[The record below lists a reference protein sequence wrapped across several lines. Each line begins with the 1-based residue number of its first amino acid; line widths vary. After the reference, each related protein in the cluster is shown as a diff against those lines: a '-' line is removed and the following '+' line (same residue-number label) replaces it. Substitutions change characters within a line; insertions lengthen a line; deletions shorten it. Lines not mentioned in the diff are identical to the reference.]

1 MIDSLRIVIVEDD
14 GLIAMDL
21 AELLTGMGH
30 EVCAIASS
38 EAKAEAAAAQHHPD
52 LMIVDGALRGG
63 SGVAAMQR
71 ILESGDIAHFYVT
84 GNPWAVLELVP
95 AAIVVTKPYTMRD
108 LHRGMTK
115 ACDDV
120 RLRLD
125 AAGKPH

>member
-1 MIDSLRIVIVEDD
+1 MSDSLRIVIVEDD

-21 AELLTGMGH
+21 AELLNGMGH
-30 EVCAIASS
+30 DVCAIASN
-38 EAKAEAAAAQHHPD
+38 EAKAEAAAAQFHPD

-95 AAIVVTKPYTMRD
+95 GAIVVTKPYTLRE
-108 LHRGMTK
+108 LQRGMTSARDAAK
-115 ACDDV
+115 
-120 RLRLD
+120 LRLD
-125 AAGKPH
+125 PTSKGQ